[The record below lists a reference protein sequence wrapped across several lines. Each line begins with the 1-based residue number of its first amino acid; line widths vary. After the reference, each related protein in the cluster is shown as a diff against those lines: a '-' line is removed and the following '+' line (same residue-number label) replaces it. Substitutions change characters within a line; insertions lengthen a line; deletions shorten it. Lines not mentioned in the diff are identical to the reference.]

1 MRREKSVGL
10 FLITFSIAAM
20 AACGGDKTGLTD
32 PDPITP
38 VDTTKTPVD
47 TAVVNAAARTAATN
61 ALLLQMDDAVSALSQ
76 SAAAG
81 GVPTGS
87 PPPIAGGGM
96 STGPAATTADAPP
109 PTNAAQCTFDSTTV
123 RHTCPNFTQANGLVI
138 KTWFQFLDA
147 AGAAHKVPDSTK
159 TVAIRRYVE
168 KEGVT
173 TGQHNANG
181 VVVPST
187 NTMLW
192 KDTLVLSG
200 LKGPPEGRKLNGVGS
215 MSVVIVPQGMP
226 SATVTGTTKT
236 EDFAFTPP
244 PTPPATATV
253 RYPISGKVTAVVT
266 TVRSDVPQQAGTTSQ
281 VTTYDGSKVAKLVIS
296 TMQGKVLRSC
306 TWDMTA
312 ANVQPAC
319 TVFP

>member
-1 MRREKSVGL
+1 MRREKSLGL
-10 FLITFSIAAM
+10 FLLLFGGAVFG
-20 AACGGDKTGLTD
+20 ACGGETTGLTD
-32 PDPITP
+32 PDPI
-38 VDTTKTPVD
+38 DTTKTPVD
-47 TAVVNAAARTAATN
+47 TAAVNAAARTASTN
-61 ALLLQMDDAVSALSQ
+61 TLLLQMDDAVNALSQ

-81 GVPTGS
+81 GVPTGA
-87 PPPIAGGGM
+87 PAPIAGGGI

-109 PTNAAQCTFDSTTV
+109 ATDAAKCTFDDVAV
-123 RHTCPNFTQANGLVI
+123 RHVCPNFTQANGVVI

-147 AGAAHKVPDSTK
+147 AGAAHKVPDSAK

-168 KEGVT
+168 KEGVV

-181 VVVPST
+181 VVVPSS

-192 KDTLVLSG
+192 KDTLTLSG

-244 PTPPATATV
+244 PAPPATPTV
-253 RYPISGKVTAVVT
+253 RYPISGKVTAT
-266 TVRSDVPQQAGTTSQ
+266 MKTVRSDAPQQAGTTVQ
-281 VTTYDGSKVAKLVIS
+281 VTSYDGSKIARLVI
-296 TMQGKVLRSC
+296 TTLTGQLLRTC

-312 ANVQPAC
+312 QNVQPAC
-319 TVFP
+319 TVP